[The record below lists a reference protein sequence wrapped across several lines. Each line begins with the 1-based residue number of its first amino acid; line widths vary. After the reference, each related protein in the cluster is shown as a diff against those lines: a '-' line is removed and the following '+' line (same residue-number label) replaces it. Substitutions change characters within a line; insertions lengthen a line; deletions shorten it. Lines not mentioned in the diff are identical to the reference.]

1 MAEERKTKD
10 ELIREISV
18 LRRQLRQLRA
28 VRVQSGKIYNKD
40 VVRATRCGDT
50 SVPTAKKASRA
61 CGSVSRDRGG
71 AKTVA
76 EMRRRLWELTPREY
90 EVFRHVI
97 AGRLNKQT
105 AADMGICEKTVKVH
119 RGRVMRKMQ
128 AESLAELVRDAE
140 KAGVPALLQYRPGSR
155 QVP

>member
-1 MAEERKTKD
+1 M
-10 ELIREISV
+10 
-18 LRRQLRQLRA
+18 RQRL
-28 VRVQSGKIYNKD
+28 
-40 VVRATRCGDT
+40 
-50 SVPTAKKASRA
+50 
-61 CGSVSRDRGG
+61 G
-71 AKTVA
+71 A
-76 EMRRRLWELTPREY
+76 LTPREY

-119 RGRVMRKMQ
+119 RGRVMRKMR